1 MQGHARESQG
11 NIWEWEQCQ
20 FNVGGCRKM
29 QGNARKKYGY
39 VLSASRMLVD
49 MAVGAKCQGNAL
61 KCRQANKQT
70 WVQSAR
76 GMQGNTREMYV
87 CKVIRD
93 WRGMQGNNGKA

>member
-1 MQGHARESQG
+1 MGVGAVPVECRGMQENAGECQG
-11 NIWEWEQCQ
+11 NVWVC
-20 FNVGGCRKM
+20 
-29 QGNARKKYGY
+29 

-61 KCRQANKQT
+61 KCRQANIQT

-76 GMQGNTREMYV
+76 GMQGNSREMHGSV
-87 CKVIRD
+87 CTVIRE